1 MSRNILPDPG
11 LLVCMELGSPAVMVV
26 QAEFPGRELTGVLQN
41 AGVRTGIYTG
51 VGLSLAFT
59 TWLYVANRVPE
70 LESVAMQRNVIA
82 ATVLGVIAA
91 MPVLRFIRSP
101 GNLLVSSLIAWGI
114 FTFTYR
120 GLCIHFSA
128 LSDRYSTPQ
137 IFTMGAVLYMILAT
151 LSWIGTCI
159 WRARESHISHSNH
172 QV

>member
-1 MSRNILPDPG
+1 M
-11 LLVCMELGSPAVMVV
+11 AVRS
-26 QAEFPGRELTGVLQN
+26 QFPGRELTHVFQN

-51 VGLSLAFT
+51 VALAMGFT
-59 TWLYVANRVPE
+59 TWLYVANRVPAF
-70 LESVAMQRNVIA
+70 ESVALQRNVIA

-91 MPVLRFIRSP
+91 LPVLRFLRAP

-120 GLCIHFSA
+120 GLCVHFSA
-128 LSDRYSTPQ
+128 LADRYSTPQ
-137 IFTMGAVLYMILAT
+137 IFTLGAVVYMILAT

-159 WRARESHISHSNH
+159 WKARESHITHSNH